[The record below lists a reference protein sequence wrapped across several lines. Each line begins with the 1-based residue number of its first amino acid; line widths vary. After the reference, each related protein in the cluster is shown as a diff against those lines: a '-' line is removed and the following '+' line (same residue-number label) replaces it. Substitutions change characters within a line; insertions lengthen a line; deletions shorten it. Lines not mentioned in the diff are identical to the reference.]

1 MVYIGI
7 KILMAKPAYALTTKR
22 LVIGSVAVC
31 FGCCC
36 GQTDRGKPAVPVEWL
51 KEEWR
56 RRGLLKNMQLSIS
69 GCLGPCDVPNVV
81 RIDTP
86 EERIWLGN
94 IDRAEQYQELL
105 DWATRSKAAGRCLP
119 LPKTF
124 EALTLDPFK

>member
-1 MVYIGI
+1 
-7 KILMAKPAYALTTKR
+7 MAKSSHALSTKR
-22 LVIGSVAVC
+22 LVIGNVAVC

-51 KEEWR
+51 KSEWR

-69 GCLGPCDVPNVV
+69 GCLGPCDLPNVV

-94 IDRAEQYQELL
+94 VERDEQYRELL
-105 DWATRSKAAGRCLP
+105 DWAARSKTAGRCLP
-119 LPKTF
+119 LPQG
-124 EALTLDPFK
+124 LRGHTLDPFR